1 MFLRILILIFA
12 FNAFI
17 PSAVAMGMTGNCM
30 QMEDANTEMV
40 MSHTDSE
47 SKMVMSHTDSE
58 STMSMNCEMSDM
70 DKNCS
75 DILCASGCLASA
87 TSYLFSDVI
96 SIYHSSDIEQP
107 KSDLAYFYKIYPV
120 INTPPPLV

>member
-40 MSHTDSE
+40 MSHTDSK
-47 SKMVMSHTDSE
+47 SK
-58 STMSMNCEMSDM
+58 MSMNCEMSDM
-70 DKNCS
+70 DKSCS
-75 DILCASGCLASA
+75 DILCASGCLAST
-87 TSYLFSDVI
+87 TSYLFSDVS
-96 SIYHSSDIEQP
+96 SIYHSTDIEQP
-107 KSDLAYFYKIYPV
+107 KSDLAYFYKIYLV